1 MDPEEIIWENLA
13 LPLWS
18 KLLRVCCTTALT
30 IFILAISYIMIYE
43 ASYLRTKVD
52 YRNLIFILVLVRFFP
67 TLIIIFYYIF
77 FTFFIYISYFS
88 SAYLDF
94 SYFNSLVFI
103 FVLFSVIRRIISSY
117 IQFFSYQISYKLQ
130 SERILNIFKN
140 L

>member
-67 TLIIIFYYIF
+67 TLIIIFNYIF
-77 FTFFIYISYFS
+77 HFFIYISYFS

-94 SYFNSLVFI
+94 SYFNSLIFI
-103 FVLFSVIRRIISSY
+103 FVLFSVIRWIISSY
-117 IQFFSYQISYKLQ
+117 IAFFSHQISYKLQ
-130 SERILNIFKN
+130 SITILNIFKN